1 MSASEIQKT
10 RIINELQGFIRKLLQ
25 DPKILEQSL
34 AVARQELDN
43 GGNADSMV
51 RIANEITDTTS
62 IHIPEDPDEHS
73 EADKLF
79 LALLREVILEEQA
92 LY

>member
-25 DPKILEQSL
+25 DPRILEQSL
-34 AVARQELDN
+34 AVARRELDN
-43 GGNADSMV
+43 GGSADSMV

-62 IHIPEDPDEHS
+62 IHIPEDPEEHS

>member
-25 DPKILEQSL
+25 DPRILEQSL
-34 AVARQELDN
+34 AMARRELDN
-43 GGNADSMV
+43 GGSADSMV

-62 IHIPEDPDEHS
+62 IHIPEDPEEHS